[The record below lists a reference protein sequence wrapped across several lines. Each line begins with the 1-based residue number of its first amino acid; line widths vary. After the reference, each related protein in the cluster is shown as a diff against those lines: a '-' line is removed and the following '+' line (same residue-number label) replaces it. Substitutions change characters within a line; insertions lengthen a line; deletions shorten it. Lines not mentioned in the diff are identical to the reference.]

1 MKKILFSILI
11 AGVALAFAGCEKQ
24 EAVKAPAGGRVVTIT
39 AALEKAPT
47 TKVTTGSQVGKFA
60 WESGDQIG
68 VWVGDAFVPF
78 TLDESTVGAVAG
90 KFTGTVPDGKEID
103 FAVYPYCEKDTYA
116 DGKYTSN
123 YSDDWW
129 DYKNAVHLYAPKA
142 GTANEYKFQHLC
154 AYVLVTIKN
163 VRADCKYVYLESPG
177 GSMFIQGGESA
188 DLTAEWPKL
197 TGEAA
202 EQCFV
207 KLPEDHSKIVL
218 YIPILSGEWP
228 DGKAFKVKFFQDQ
241 AWPKEY
247 GKGDLA
253 DEPVLNQVGAL
264 VTGGVINRG
273 EIVVLPE
280 IVFEGGAASGMSAT
294 IEGGL
299 SWLPGAKIGLW
310 DGSAFTEKTVASGG
324 VAVGEF
330 EGDIPAGATCAVAP
344 MGEGVTY
351 TIEGTTL
358 SVTREK
364 WGYVTGPALYGT
376 IGDPASPA
384 YLKSIDF
391 KHLGA
396 VVRVTL
402 KNIPAAAQYVFFE
415 CGGQPFF
422 YFEATA
428 DLSAENPVLTDTA
441 HDEWCFVALP
451 EHTGDIASWT
461 VDLPILSGAYTTPS
475 SGFKAECYSDI
486 DWSAKVSNKPQ
497 SNEIQL
503 TDGIKRGD
511 VLNVNLSFEAL

>member
-103 FAVYPYCEKDTYA
+103 FAVYPYCENDTYA

-218 YIPILSGEWP
+218 YIPIISGEWP

-241 AWPKEY
+241 DWPKEY

-253 DEPVLNQVGAL
+253 DEPVINQVGAL

-330 EGDIPAGATCAVAP
+330 EGDIPAGATAAVSPVA
-344 MGEGVTY
+344 GV
-351 TIEGTTL
+351 TIEGNTL
-358 SVTREK
+358 SVAREQV
-364 WGYVTGPALYGT
+364 GYTTGALLYGT

-384 YLKSIDF
+384 YLKSVDF

-396 VVRVTL
+396 VIRVTF
-402 KNIPAAAQYVFFE
+402 KNIPEGTNGIFLE
-415 CGGQPFF
+415 CGARPFF
-422 YFEATA
+422 YFSGTA
-428 DLSAENPVLTDTA
+428 DLSAENPVISSEDKN
-441 HDEWCFVALP
+441 EWCFLAVP
-451 EHTGDIASWT
+451 EHTGAIASWT
-461 VDLPILSGAYTTPS
+461 VDVPILTGAYDTPPW
-475 SGFKAECYSDI
+475 GIKAECYVDCGWSD
-486 DWSAKVSNKPQ
+486 KTSNKPQ
-497 SNEIQL
+497 SNEIQ
-503 TDGIKRGD
+503 TTGTINRGD
-511 VLNVNLSFEAL
+511 VFNVTLEFEAL

>member
-177 GSMFIQGGESA
+177 GSMFIHGGESA

-218 YIPILSGEWP
+218 YIPIISGEWP

-241 AWPKEY
+241 DWPKEY

-310 DGSAFTEKTVASGG
+310 DGSAFTEKTVVSGG

-330 EGDIPAGATCAVAP
+330 EGDIPAGATAAVSP
-344 MGEGVTY
+344 VGNVS
-351 TIEGTTL
+351 IEGNTLTITNNSENYPTTA
-358 SVTREK
+358 
-364 WGYVTGPALYGT
+364 ALYGT
-376 IGDPASPA
+376 IGEPTSPA
-384 YLKSIDF
+384 YLKSVNL

-402 KNIPAAAQYVFFE
+402 KNIPAATEYVFLE
-415 CGGQPFF
+415 CGGQQFF
-422 YFEATA
+422 YWGGTV
-428 DLSAENPVLTDTA
+428 DLSAEEPVITDTGHGENCWLKVPA
-441 HDEWCFVALP
+441 
-451 EHTGDIASWT
+451 HTGDIASWT
-461 VDLPILSGAYTTPS
+461 VDVPILTGAYSTPS
-475 SGFKAECYSDI
+475 WGFKGECYTEIWNWGS
-486 DWSAKVSNKPQ
+486 KVSSKPQ
-497 SNEIQL
+497 SNEIQI
-503 TDGIKRGD
+503 TDGVKRGD
-511 VLNVNLSFEAL
+511 VFNVNLTFSAL